1 MPKHDLP
8 PPDLDAAA
16 QIMIAE
22 HQRLSDLYLYNTDMG
37 ERRTSM
43 YISVISLGAA
53 GLIGLAQLVD
63 ATILYWP
70 ATLLLLGMLVL
81 GLLTFYRLIER
92 RMRAVENLRAINR
105 IHRYFVEKQPELAQ
119 YFYWAPCDDLPSFR
133 SKGGAFAGLRDIVAL
148 LNSLFGGFL
157 GGELLASA
165 WQSLPLAA
173 PLLVGA
179 ALTLALW
186 VLHQRYE
193 DARLKSADEW
203 TLAHDVRF
211 PRAAF
216 ENKDKSE

>member
-1 MPKHDLP
+1 MPKHELP
-8 PPDLDAAA
+8 PADLDATA
-16 QIMIAE
+16 QILIAE

-63 ATILYWP
+63 STILYWP
-70 ATLLLLGMLVL
+70 ATVLLVGMLVL
-81 GLLTFYRLIER
+81 GLLTFHRLIER
-92 RMRAVENLRAINR
+92 RMRGVENLRAINR
-105 IHRYFVEKQPELAQ
+105 IHRYFVEKQPEVAQ

-133 SKGGAFAGLRDIVAL
+133 GKGGAFAGLRDIVAL

-157 GGELLASA
+157 GGEILAA
-165 WQSLPLAA
+165 IWQGLPLWAS
-173 PLLVGA
+173 LLLGG

-193 DARLKSADEW
+193 DSQLKRAEERALAR
-203 TLAHDVRF
+203 DVHF

-216 ENKDKSE
+216 ENKAKRE